1 MLAQDF
7 DGDGDVDLIAGNL
20 GKNNLYQPSPDRP
33 VTMLAKDFD
42 NNGAVDPVLFAYFKS
57 DFEDSTFKPYPVNF
71 WGDLMSQ
78 SPMFR
83 KKFNYF
89 REFASTT
96 KSDMFTQEELEGVDE
111 LMANHDQTTYF
122 ENDGN
127 GKFKVGD
134 LPWQTQS
141 APIKCMITTN
151 ANGTASNDVLM
162 IGNDFGNEV
171 FIGRYDAF
179 NGGVLVGDEKGGFE
193 FKNAEESGFRVTG
206 DAKDMIQVENANGG
220 SPYIV
225 VTQNRGKALVFTK
238 TE

>member
-1 MLAQDF
+1 
-7 DGDGDVDLIAGNL
+7 
-20 GKNNLYQPSPDRP
+20 
-33 VTMLAKDFD
+33 MLAKDFD
-42 NNGAVDPVLFAYFKS
+42 NNGAIDPVMFAYFKS
-57 DFEDSTFKPYPVNF
+57 NLEDDTYRPYPVNF

-96 KSDMFTQEELEGVDE
+96 KSGLFTQEELEGADE

-127 GKFKVGD
+127 GQFTMGE
-134 LPWQTQS
+134 LPWETQS

-151 ANGTASNDVLM
+151 AGANAATDVLM
-162 IGNDFGNEV
+162 IGNDFGNEA

-179 NGGVLVGDEKGGFE
+179 NGGVLLGDNKGGFD
-193 FKNAEESGFRVTG
+193 FKNAEESGFKVVG
-206 DAKDMIQVENANGG
+206 DAKDMVQVERANGG
-220 SPYIV
+220 NPYIV
-225 VTQNRGKALVFTK
+225 VTQNRGKALVFSK
-238 TE
+238 SE